1 MDELDLLQMFRAH
14 LLLSLVWF
22 GLGIGYLVQG
32 EPGFGLFNLAA
43 GIAWV
48 VIAFLK
54 RKGILPDR
62 RIKPPQPNPY
72 EENLPG

>member
-1 MDELDLLQMFRAH
+1 
-14 LLLSLVWF
+14 
-22 GLGIGYLVQG
+22 
-32 EPGFGLFNLAA
+32 
-43 GIAWV
+43 